1 MAHVSILARP
11 FGRALLHGGRSP
23 ATVPCGF
30 NPRPA
35 FWPGDTT
42 AADRR
47 RRSRVVSILARPFGR
62 ALLLHASPM
71 HVWSLFQSSP
81 GLLAGRVNQVDVVG
95 GAAASFQSSPGLL
108 AGRYAEMAE
117 IMGKQIMFQSSP
129 GLLAGRY
136 LADATSERQAVLVS
150 ILARPFGR
158 ALRHD
163 HLKWDWWGLFQ
174 SSPGLLAGRV
184 RFLWRQ
190 LARYCSFNPRPA
202 FWPGAYSAG
211 RHAVTRGRHCFNPR
225 PAFWPGAAINWGVFR
240 PIFLVS
246 ILARPFGR
254 AIPGDLHS
262 RRRAHGRFQSSP
274 GLLAGRTR
282 QVRAAV
288 EGQLRFQSSPGL
300 LAGRVR
306 SMSTIL
312 PSTRCMFQSSPGLLA
327 GRYPQRCVMMLS
339 TIWFQ
344 SSPGLL
350 AGRYGML
357 ATTDL
362 EQFQF
367 QSSPGLLAGR
377 YFQGPWGLPFTPSFN
392 PRPAFWP
399 GAADQHRGPDRPHQV
414 SILARPFGRARTGGH
429 APAICLRFS
438 FQSSPGL
445 LAGRDGPTH
454 AGGVEKRRFNP
465 RPAFWPGGASAPV
478 RCRSSR

>member
-1 MAHVSILARP
+1 MRSFNPRPAFWPGATSEPVPPATGGGGFNPRPAFWPGATPASPGRARGTSSFNPRPAFWPGATLAGNPADCRYFLFQSSPGLLAGRYAGVQECCVGAHVSILARP

-35 FWPGDTT
+35 FWPGATT

-81 GLLAGRVNQVDVVG
+81 GLLAGRYNQVDVVG

-108 AGRYAEMAE
+108 AGRTLKWPRSWASRSCFNPRPAFWP
-117 IMGKQIMFQSSP
+117 GATWPTPLRSARQSWFQSSP
-129 GLLAGRY
+129 GLLAGR
-136 LADATSERQAVLVS
+136 TSRPPQVGLVGTVS

-158 ALRHD
+158 AL
-163 HLKWDWWGLFQ
+163 
-174 SSPGLLAGRV
+174 

-202 FWPGAYSAG
+202 FWPGATPRAG
-211 RHAVTRGRHCFNPR
+211 TRSLAG
-225 PAFWPGAAINWGVFR
+225 GT
-240 PIFLVS
+240 VS

-254 AIPGDLHS
+254 ALPSTGACSGRSSSFQSSPGLLAGRVPGDLHS

-274 GLLAGRTR
+274 GLLAGRYTTGAGGR
-282 QVRAAV
+282 GGAITVSILARPFGRA
-288 EGQLRFQSSPGL
+288 L
-300 LAGRVR
+300 R

-350 AGRYGML
+350 AGR
-357 ATTDL
+357 
-362 EQFQF
+362 
-367 QSSPGLLAGR
+367 
-377 YFQGPWGLPFTPSFN
+377 
-392 PRPAFWP
+392 
-399 GAADQHRGPDRPHQV
+399 
-414 SILARPFGRARTGGH
+414 
-429 APAICLRFS
+429 
-438 FQSSPGL
+438 
-445 LAGRDGPTH
+445 
-454 AGGVEKRRFNP
+454 
-465 RPAFWPGGASAPV
+465 
-478 RCRSSR
+478 